1 VFPAIPHPQS
11 PEGIAAASDPPPTPK
26 CVRCGHEKC
35 SECPRAPI
43 VKVEPA
49 PDPEILKRVEAKLAA
64 LNVGASVEDVD
75 V

>member
-1 VFPAIPHPQS
+1 
-11 PEGIAAASDPPPTPK
+11 
-26 CVRCGHEKC
+26 
-35 SECPRAPI
+35 